1 MVINY
6 LPQQRKRY
14 CRTPANQ
21 SQHSITTFG
30 DILWVWKIFFFFVLV
45 YIYGF
50 LLQRWEVLMR
60 VHEPLPPDNKYLS
73 TKPINTVIAG
83 ARTDLLVIM
92 PSGCFRIRPS
102 QPPANPSICCTSS
115 GFPKRRSKSTETPS
129 MGTGPIRGRNTQ
141 HNRLFLDQPSSALPG
156 VVFQLTEGY
165 RCEVKRPLA
174 VCWEDCCFLLYWT
187 WVTRSHNDRGCFI
200 VWQSHQFSTANL
212 FRRSKDDCKCTTFW
226 TGC

>member
-1 MVINY
+1 MHVLFSLFFTGGIFKPKDMKTRQESRILQVVINY

-102 QPPANPSICCTSS
+102 QPPANPSVCNMLHILW
-115 GFPKRRSKSTETPS
+115 FPQKEK
-129 MGTGPIRGRNTQ
+129 
-141 HNRLFLDQPSSALPG
+141 
-156 VVFQLTEGY
+156 
-165 RCEVKRPLA
+165 
-174 VCWEDCCFLLYWT
+174 
-187 WVTRSHNDRGCFI
+187 
-200 VWQSHQFSTANL
+200 
-212 FRRSKDDCKCTTFW
+212 
-226 TGC
+226 